1 MAGMAS
7 SRVLDAFG
15 AKMAARDFEAG
26 IESRLYHK
34 DMHLALGLAHAQGA
48 AAPAAAVTM
57 QLINGLAGRDWGR
70 RDLASLVELI
80 EELGRSPGDT
90 SNDG

>member
-7 SRVLDAFG
+7 SRVMDMFG
-15 AKMAARDFEAG
+15 AKMALRDFEAG

-57 QLINGLAGRDWGR
+57 QLINGLAGREWGR
-70 RDLASLVELI
+70 RDLAALAGLV
-80 EELGRSPGDT
+80 EELGQPPDET
-90 SNDG
+90 SNE